1 MIKSII
7 NSELSIPHRKFH
19 NDTLSVQKFRD
30 TKYCQFALSGFSYGL
45 KQEILNS
52 EVDNWFVEQKNES
65 SAQNFDFE
73 IKRKNDKMLKEFGW

>member
-1 MIKSII
+1 LKILK
-7 NSELSIPHRKFH
+7 N
-19 NDTLSVQKFRD
+19 NDFD
-30 TKYCQFALSGFSYGL
+30 EI